1 MQRRPNVTG
10 LRGRD
15 TNSAIQRLM
24 KRAFDFCASLVALVL
39 VSPILGIIAVA
50 VRMSSP
56 GPVLFRARR
65 AGLDGRPFDMLKF
78 RTMRQSS
85 PDIRN
90 PDGSTFNAAGD
101 PRVTRT
107 GVWLRRTSLDELP
120 QLWNVICG
128 DMSLVGPRPDL
139 PDQLRLYTE
148 ADYRRLRVRPGITG
162 LAQVSGRNR
171 LTWQQRRALDIEY
184 VSSRT
189 MWLDLSILART
200 VPGVL
205 LGRDVFGVT
214 DNRPHDE
221 SRQD

>member
-1 MQRRPNVTG
+1 
-10 LRGRD
+10 
-15 TNSAIQRLM
+15 M

-39 VSPILGIIAVA
+39 VAPILVIVAVA
-50 VRMSSP
+50 VRVSSP

-65 AGLDGRPFDMLKF
+65 AGVDGRPFDMLKF
-78 RTMRQSS
+78 RTMRRDS
-85 PDIRN
+85 PDLRN
-90 PDGSTFNAAGD
+90 PDGSTFTAAGD

-107 GVWLRRTSLDELP
+107 GAWLRRKSLDELP

-139 PDQLRLYTE
+139 LDQLRLYTE
-148 ADYRRLRVRPGITG
+148 ADYQRLQVRPGITG

-171 LTWQQRRALDIEY
+171 LTWQQRRALDLEY
-184 VSSRT
+184 VSSQS

-205 LGRDVFGVT
+205 FGRGVFGA
-214 DNRPHDE
+214 D
-221 SRQD
+221 RQ

>member
-1 MQRRPNVTG
+1 
-10 LRGRD
+10 
-15 TNSAIQRLM
+15 M

-50 VRMSSP
+50 VRASSP

-65 AGLDGRPFDMLKF
+65 AGVDGRPFDMLKF
-78 RTMRQSS
+78 RTMRQDS
-85 PDIRN
+85 PDLRN

-101 PRVTRT
+101 PRVTHT
-107 GVWLRRTSLDELP
+107 GAWLRRTSLDELP

-148 ADYRRLRVRPGITG
+148 ADYQRLRVRPGLTG

-171 LTWQQRRALDIEY
+171 LTWQQRRALDLEY
-184 VSSRT
+184 VSSRS

-205 LGRDVFGVT
+205 FGRGVFGVT
-214 DNRPHDE
+214 DNEPHDE
-221 SRQD
+221 SRQN